1 MLDQRYLKMMDGT
14 DGKMKLSEN
23 LADSM
28 ERTPD
33 TDLRREF
40 RYSEKNLDM
49 SDDTPDVIRS
59 KMAKSADREAFLS
72 INNDLSHLN
81 LDEKDDVMQQL
92 EKQNRQAEVLDY
104 DAMIQIESPSPHKQE
119 KFKNLEPS
127 SKSRSITKEYTNAN
141 EAKTDMVRFFD
152 SLPDKQ

>member
-1 MLDQRYLKMMDGT
+1 MMDGT

-49 SDDTPDVIRS
+49 SDVMNVDDTPDVIRS
-59 KMAKSADREAFLS
+59 KMAKSADREAS
-72 INNDLSHLN
+72 SHLY

-92 EKQNRQAEVLDY
+92 EKQNGQR
-104 DAMIQIESPSPHKQE
+104 
-119 KFKNLEPS
+119 
-127 SKSRSITKEYTNAN
+127 
-141 EAKTDMVRFFD
+141 
-152 SLPDKQ
+152 

>member
-28 ERTPD
+28 EQTPD

-49 SDDTPDVIRS
+49 SDDIIAT
-59 KMAKSADREAFLS
+59 
-72 INNDLSHLN
+72 
-81 LDEKDDVMQQL
+81 
-92 EKQNRQAEVLDY
+92 
-104 DAMIQIESPSPHKQE
+104 
-119 KFKNLEPS
+119 
-127 SKSRSITKEYTNAN
+127 
-141 EAKTDMVRFFD
+141 
-152 SLPDKQ
+152 

>member
-1 MLDQRYLKMMDGT
+1 MLDQRYLKMMDGA
-14 DGKMKLSEN
+14 DGKIKLSEN

-59 KMAKSADREAFLS
+59 KMAKSVDQEAS
-72 INNDLSHLN
+72 AHLN
-81 LDEKDDVMQQL
+81 LDEKD
-92 EKQNRQAEVLDY
+92 
-104 DAMIQIESPSPHKQE
+104 
-119 KFKNLEPS
+119 
-127 SKSRSITKEYTNAN
+127 
-141 EAKTDMVRFFD
+141 
-152 SLPDKQ
+152 

>member
-1 MLDQRYLKMMDGT
+1 MMDGT

>member
-49 SDDTPDVIRS
+49 SDDTPDVIKS
-59 KMAKSADREAFLS
+59 KMAKSADREAS
-72 INNDLSHLN
+72 SHLN

-92 EKQNRQAEVLDY
+92 EKRNRQAEVLDY

-119 KFKNLEPS
+119 KFKNLQPS
-127 SKSRSITKEYTNAN
+127 SKSRSITKEYTNDN
-141 EAKTDMVRFFD
+141 EPKTDMVRFFD
-152 SLPDKQ
+152 SLPGKQ

>member
-1 MLDQRYLKMMDGT
+1 MMDGT

-49 SDDTPDVIRS
+49 SDDIIAT
-59 KMAKSADREAFLS
+59 
-72 INNDLSHLN
+72 
-81 LDEKDDVMQQL
+81 
-92 EKQNRQAEVLDY
+92 
-104 DAMIQIESPSPHKQE
+104 
-119 KFKNLEPS
+119 
-127 SKSRSITKEYTNAN
+127 
-141 EAKTDMVRFFD
+141 
-152 SLPDKQ
+152 